1 MVVVKMYLEISLE
14 LLWEGWSQFSFRVL
28 CFSLYLFSRSRDPL
42 QCLVNVKYRILI
54 CCTCHFQ
61 SSSFFVY
68 FDFLLLQVT
77 SVSNLCPDTRMK
89 VATYLGSLVSCIV
102 GRETLQTNTVCCHVW
117 GVLSVDGPHWVC
129 HNPSQRVLPRSP
141 LLRLQGTVPNGPCIL
156 CTSQV

>member
-1 MVVVKMYLEISLE
+1 MGNVGSVQCQIVPCS
-14 LLWEGWSQFSFRVL
+14 G
-28 CFSLYLFSRSRDPL
+28 LYLFLSSIGVPQMHSL
-42 QCLVNVKYRILI
+42 SINCWILI

-61 SSSFFVY
+61 SGSPFFIY
-68 FDFLLLQVT
+68 FGFLCLQVS

-89 VATYLGSLVSCIV
+89 VATYLGALVSCIV